1 MCVYLNITAQIMTWT
16 LSARQECLMRRR
28 VGGGATVGRLLGVL
42 LNGTNLPFIFEKVS
56 PVSAKVATGAV
67 QELADLDMPHYLR
80 FTL

>member
-1 MCVYLNITAQIMTWT
+1 M
-16 LSARQECLMRRR
+16 
-28 VGGGATVGRLLGVL
+28 LGVL

>member
-1 MCVYLNITAQIMTWT
+1 MFDAPPPAPPPPPPPTM
-16 LSARQECLMRRR
+16 
-28 VGGGATVGRLLGVL
+28 LGVL

>member
-1 MCVYLNITAQIMTWT
+1 MFDAPPP
-16 LSARQECLMRRR
+16 ARPPPTM
-28 VGGGATVGRLLGVL
+28 LGVL